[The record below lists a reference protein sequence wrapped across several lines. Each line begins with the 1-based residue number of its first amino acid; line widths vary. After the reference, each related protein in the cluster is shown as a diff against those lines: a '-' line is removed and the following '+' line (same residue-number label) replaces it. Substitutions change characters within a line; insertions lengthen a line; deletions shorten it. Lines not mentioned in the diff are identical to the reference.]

1 MSNRKIHEMSDFPA
15 EVFIR
20 LDPAAYDRMP
30 VYPTWSIVSVDVM
43 PPQEKDTPDYR
54 TCLVL
59 IDAHGNQDVYPMPPA
74 LMHMW
79 AVAQRAVRKE
89 TRETIEQICKLVQ
102 GLARPE

>member
-1 MSNRKIHEMSDFPA
+1 MSRKIREMADFPA

-43 PPQEKDTPDYR
+43 PPQQKGMPDYR

-59 IDAHGNQDVYPMPPA
+59 IDAHGNQDIYPMPPA
-74 LMHMW
+74 LTHMW
-79 AVAQRAVRKE
+79 NVAQGIVRKE
-89 TRETIEQICKLVQ
+89 TRVTVEQIMKLVQ
-102 GLARPE
+102 GLGRIE